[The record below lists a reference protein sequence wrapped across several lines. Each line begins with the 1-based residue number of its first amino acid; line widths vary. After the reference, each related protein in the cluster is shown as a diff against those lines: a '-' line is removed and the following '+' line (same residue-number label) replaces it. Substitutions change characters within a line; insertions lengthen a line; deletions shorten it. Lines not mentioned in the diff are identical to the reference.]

1 MSFFICV
8 WRLCMNSFFFLL
20 HRELHLSDFI
30 LDSISGL
37 QWEAAS
43 TSTSGIDFTTGED
56 PFLPGMRD
64 PRSIERCEILSLH
77 RESEPILLE
86 SRVGINMDTFFYTD
100 LVSCAASVGH
110 DDRYVRYMS
119 LFPGSESLGIELYHR
134 RELYC
139 YFFGISDE
147 GNWYFHMLSFP
158 RTRSHHFCCSRLG
171 IVDMSHASMSH
182 LPVVILGYFSHISVI

>member
-1 MSFFICV
+1 MDS
-8 WRLCMNSFFFLL
+8 FLL
-20 HRELHLSDFI
+20 LFHRELHLSNFI
-30 LDSISGL
+30 LYRISWL
-37 QWEAAS
+37 QREATS
-43 TSTSGIDFTTGED
+43 TSTSCIDFTTRED

-77 RESEPILLE
+77 GECESVLLE
-86 SRVGINMDTFFYTD
+86 SRVGIDMDTFFYTD

-110 DDRYVRYMS
+110 DDRYMRYMS

-134 RELYC
+134 GELYC

-182 LPVVILGYFSHISVI
+182 LPVVILGYFSHTSVI